1 MKILR
6 DKGKIDFDNWAI
18 DKLYLSATGKYY
30 RWSSICGDCMAKYG
44 FTKESP
50 EIDYDASGGVCGCLG
65 CQHTAE
71 RDDYP
76 GSMSYIDFDMEFV
89 EVIEIEN

>member
-6 DKGKIDFDNWAI
+6 YKGKIDFDNWETDRMFHVATNEQ
-18 DKLYLSATGKYY
+18 YL
-30 RWSSICGDCMAKYG
+30 WSSICGDCMAKYG

-50 EIDYDASGGVCGCLG
+50 EIDYDAAGGVCGCLG
-65 CQHTAE
+65 CQHTTE
-71 RDDYP
+71 RDKYP

-89 EVIEIEN
+89 EVIEIED

>member
-1 MKILR
+1 MTILR
-6 DKGKIDFDNWAI
+6 YKGKIDFDNWAI

-71 RDDYP
+71 RDEYP
-76 GSMSYIDFDMEFV
+76 GSMSYIDFEMDKIEFL
-89 EVIEIEN
+89 EV